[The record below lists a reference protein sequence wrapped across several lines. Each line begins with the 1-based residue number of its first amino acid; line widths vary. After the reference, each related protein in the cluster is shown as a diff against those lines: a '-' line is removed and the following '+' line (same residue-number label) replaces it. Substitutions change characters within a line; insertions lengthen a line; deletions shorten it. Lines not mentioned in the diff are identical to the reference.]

1 MWDATE
7 VVARA
12 PKKIVV
18 KTTTST
24 RLKMG
29 SNVIIYI
36 MLLSNSIY
44 GHVIQNFDGGES
56 WNGF

>member
-1 MWDATE
+1 MCDATTE

-24 RLKMG
+24 GFKNGLKCYNLH
-29 SNVIIYI
+29 NVVEQLNLWACYTK
-36 MLLSNSIY
+36 
-44 GHVIQNFDGGES
+44 F
-56 WNGF
+56 